1 MNICPYPVEMT
12 QNKKHQ
18 TRFVFY
24 LVLSVVGLITAWV
37 FNGIASVMGAN
48 YLLAWFGTPVDW
60 VLSLDLLIVAIAG
73 SAFMIFEA
81 KKLGMKRVWVYIALS
96 GITAFAFTFPLFLAM
111 RERKLAGA
119 LPPEGS

>member
-12 QNKKHQ
+12 QHKKHQ

-96 GITAFAFTFPLFLAM
+96 GITAFAFTFPLFLAL

>member
-96 GITAFAFTFPLFLAM
+96 GITAFAFTFPLFLAI

>member
-12 QNKKHQ
+12 QHTKHQ

-96 GITAFAFTFPLFLAM
+96 GITAFAFTFPLFLAL
-111 RERKLAGA
+111 RERKLVGA

>member
-12 QNKKHQ
+12 QHTKHQ

-96 GITAFAFTFPLFLAM
+96 GITAFAFTFPLFLAL

-119 LPPEGS
+119 LPLEGS

>member
-12 QNKKHQ
+12 QHTKHQ

-60 VLSLDLLIVAIAG
+60 VLSLDLLIVAVAG

-96 GITAFAFTFPLFLAM
+96 GITAFAFTFPLFLAL

-119 LPPEGS
+119 LPLEGS

>member
-96 GITAFAFTFPLFLAM
+96 GITAFAFTFPLFLAL

>member
-1 MNICPYPVEMT
+1 MT
-12 QNKKHQ
+12 QHKKHQ

-96 GITAFAFTFPLFLAM
+96 GITAFAFTFPLFLAL

-119 LPPEGS
+119 LPLEGS

>member
-96 GITAFAFTFPLFLAM
+96 GITAFAFTFPLFLAL

-119 LPPEGS
+119 LPLEGS

>member
-12 QNKKHQ
+12 QHTKHQ

-119 LPPEGS
+119 LPLEGS

>member
-12 QNKKHQ
+12 QHKKHQ

-60 VLSLDLLIVAIAG
+60 VLSLDLLIVAVAG

-96 GITAFAFTFPLFLAM
+96 GITAFAFTFPLFLAL

>member
-1 MNICPYPVEMT
+1 MT
-12 QNKKHQ
+12 QHRKHQ

-37 FNGIASVMGAN
+37 FNGIASVTGAN

-96 GITAFAFTFPLFLAM
+96 GITAFAFTFPLFLAL

-119 LPPEGS
+119 LPPERS

>member
-60 VLSLDLLIVAIAG
+60 VLSLDLLIVAVAG

-96 GITAFAFTFPLFLAM
+96 GITAFAFTFPLFLAL
-111 RERKLAGA
+111 RERKLVGA

>member
-12 QNKKHQ
+12 QHTKHQ

-60 VLSLDLLIVAIAG
+60 VLSLDLLIVAVAG

>member
-12 QNKKHQ
+12 QHTKHQ

-60 VLSLDLLIVAIAG
+60 VLSLDLLIVAVAG

-96 GITAFAFTFPLFLAM
+96 GITAFAFTFPLFLAL
-111 RERKLAGA
+111 RERKLVGA